1 MAKQALSWKRAG
13 AIGWRDLKSAPAKF
27 GFVVL
32 SVAVGVAALVG
43 VRGFSESFRRTL
55 SLEARSLMA
64 GDLSARIFHQPTGD
78 ETRKIAGIEKQGAGG
93 IRLTWVT
100 EAVSMASVAPD
111 PVPLLVSLKAVD
123 PDEYPYYGT
132 AELEPAIGLKQALD
146 GDSAVV
152 AEEFLIRLNARVG
165 QTLRLGGRSFRI
177 SAMLK
182 QEPDRI
188 SAGAG
193 WGPRVMISQAALAR
207 TGLLAPGSRVSERL
221 LVKLPEKLA
230 AGVSI
235 GAEAE
240 AVRKQ
245 VEEAL
250 PDAQVMDFKE
260 GNPGL
265 SQGLDN
271 ATAILSL
278 ICLVAM
284 VLGAIGVAMAMHAHL
299 EQRMDMLAILKAV
312 GAGSGDLLR
321 IFLLQTLGLGLAGGL
336 LGVAAGLGVMAV
348 LPAVFGKLLPV
359 EAQLEFPWR
368 SVAAGLGTG
377 LLTTLLF
384 CLPPLLDVRNVRPV
398 LVLRRLVEQGP
409 GGNVEEWIERPLISR
424 ILERL
429 SPTFLLRIIS
439 GVYAWSVSWAVPLLW
454 FSLPKFAL
462 RALAQIVRWLK
473 VMRAH
478 VDAWLAGWWA
488 RRLQLGISVLVVVA
502 LGGIAWALSD
512 SVTVGWRFALYFAI
526 ALVVLLVLAAVSLR
540 TLRFLLDRV
549 RLRLPSSLRHGLA
562 NLYRPGNQS
571 AAVLAALGTGVMLI
585 LAVFLMQAAL
595 LRDIRE
601 TASPKLPN
609 IFLVDVT
616 TDEVAGVKDF
626 FQHQAGVSQAL
637 DLMPVVTGRFIS
649 LNGKP
654 VEQMKEQH
662 FPRRMLES
670 AELSWADAAP
680 AGDKLTQGKWWT
692 DAEAAELAM
701 GEGVAL
707 RLHLGVGSVVELEV
721 GESVRKLKVAAIY
734 RADGNHLGARIQF
747 VLPSGQLKDQQA
759 TWYGGAHIDPKQV
772 AGMERALFAAFP
784 TVTVINL
791 ADVLER
797 IESVINQITF
807 VVRFLAGFSIF
818 AGLAILASSIASTRF
833 RRMQEA
839 VVLKTLGATR
849 MRIVRTFSVE
859 FSVLGLLAGSVGVVF
874 ANLLTRVLLRK
885 LEVGFH
891 IEWLATLI
899 ALVGTAVL
907 ATATGWIA
915 SYRILG
921 LRPLEV
927 LREE

>member
-1 MAKQALSWKRAG
+1 MAKRALSWKRAG
-13 AIGWRDLKSAPAKF
+13 AIGWRDLKSAPGKF

-32 SVAVGVAALVG
+32 SVAIGVAALVG
-43 VRGFSESFRRTL
+43 VRGFSESFRKTL
-55 SLEARSLMA
+55 GLEARSLMA
-64 GDLSARIFHQPTGD
+64 GDLSARIFRQPTAED
-78 ETRKIAGIEKQGAGG
+78 ERKLETVVPQGTR
-93 IRLTWVT
+93 RTWVT
-100 EAVSMASVAPD
+100 ETVSMASVAPD

-132 AELEPAIGLKQALD
+132 AELEPAMSLKQALD

-152 AEEFLIRLNARVG
+152 AEEFLIRLKAQVG
-165 QTLRLGGRSFRI
+165 QTLRLGGREFKI
-177 SAMLK
+177 AAMLT

-193 WGPRVMISQAALAR
+193 MGPRVMISRAALER
-207 TGLLAPGSRVSERL
+207 TELLGPGSRASHRL
-221 LVKLPEKLA
+221 LMKLPATTDSVALRKL
-230 AGVSI
+230 
-235 GAEAE
+235 
-240 AVRKQ
+240 

-250 PDAQVMDFKE
+250 PDAQVMDFRE
-260 GNPGL
+260 GNPAL

-299 EQRMDMLAILKAV
+299 EQRMDMLAVLKAV
-312 GAGSGDLLR
+312 GAGSSDLLR
-321 IFLLQTLGLGLAGGL
+321 IFLLQTLGLGLAGGV
-336 LGVAAGLGVMAV
+336 LGVAAGLGVMEA

-359 EAQLEFPWR
+359 HATLEFPWR
-368 SVAAGLGTG
+368 SIVAGLGTG

-384 CLPPLLDVRNVRPV
+384 CLPPLLDVRAVRPV
-398 LVLRRLVEQGP
+398 LVLRRMVEQGP
-409 GGNVEEWIERPLISR
+409 Q
-424 ILERL
+424 
-429 SPTFLLRIIS
+429 
-439 GVYAWSVSWAVPLLW
+439 GVGAW
-454 FSLPKFAL
+454 FA
-462 RALAQIVRWLK
+462 RW
-473 VMRAH
+473 
-478 VDAWLAGWWA
+478 WG
-488 RRLQLGISVLVVVA
+488 RRLQLGISVVVVVA

-512 SVTVGWRFALYFAI
+512 SAKVGTWFAVLFAA
-526 ALVVLLVLAAVSLR
+526 ALLVLLVLAAVALR
-540 TLRFLLDRV
+540 TLRFMLNRV
-549 RLRLPSSLRHGLA
+549 RLRLPSFLRHGLA

-585 LAVFLMQAAL
+585 LTVYLMQATL
-595 LRDIRE
+595 LRDLKE

-616 TDEVAGVKDF
+616 SDEIAGVKEF
-626 FQHQAGVSQAL
+626 FQHQPGVTQAL
-637 DLMPVVTGRFIS
+637 DLMPVVQGRFVS

-654 VEQMKEQH
+654 LDQLKEEH
-662 FPRRMLES
+662 FPRRMLQN
-670 AELSWADAAP
+670 AGLSWADAPP
-680 AGDKLTQGKWWT
+680 AGDKVTQGKWWT
-692 DAEAAELAM
+692 SGAANELAVS
-701 GEGVAL
+701 EGTAG
-707 RLHLGVGSVVELEV
+707 RLHLGVGSAVELEI
-721 GESVRKLKVAAIY
+721 GGRVRTLKVATLY
-734 RADGNHLGARIQF
+734 RPDGQHLGMQVSF
-747 VLPSGQLKDQQA
+747 VLPSGQLKDEPA

-772 AGMERALFAAFP
+772 GAMERALFVAFP
-784 TVTVINL
+784 TISVINL
-791 ADVLER
+791 ADVLQR
-797 IESVINQITF
+797 IESVVDQITF

-818 AGLAILASSIASTRF
+818 AGLTILASSIASTRF

-874 ANLLTRVLLRK
+874 ANVLTRVLLRK
-885 LEVGFH
+885 LEVGFQ
-891 IEWLATLI
+891 IEWTATLV
-899 ALVGTAVL
+899 ALAGTAVL

>member
-1 MAKQALSWKRAG
+1 MAKRALSWKRAG
-13 AIGWRDLKSAPAKF
+13 AIGWRDLKSAPGKF

-43 VRGFSESFRRTL
+43 VRGFSDSFRKTL
-55 SLEARSLMA
+55 GAEARSLMA
-64 GDLSARIFHQPTGD
+64 GDLSARIFHEPTTED
-78 ETRKIAGIEKQGAGG
+78 KSRIAAILIKDGGG
-93 IRLTWVT
+93 IRSTWVT
-100 EAVSMASVAPD
+100 ETISMASVPPD

-123 PDEYPYYGT
+123 PSEYPYYGS
-132 AELEPAIGLKQALD
+132 ADLEPAMTLSDALQD
-146 GDSAVV
+146 DSAVV
-152 AEEFLIRLNARVG
+152 AEEFLIRLKAQVG
-165 QTLRLGGRSFRI
+165 QTLRLGGREFRI
-177 SAMLK
+177 AAVLK
-182 QEPDRI
+182 QEPDRMT
-188 SAGAG
+188 AGAG
-193 WGPRVMISQAALAR
+193 MGPRVMISQSALAS
-207 TGLLAPGSRVSERL
+207 TGLIAPGSRASQRL
-221 LVKLPEKLA
+221 LVKLPEQKKTVNA
-230 AGVSI
+230 VGVDP
-235 GAEAE
+235 
-240 AVRKQ
+240 VVMRKQ
-245 VEEAL
+245 LEDAL
-250 PDAQVMDFKE
+250 PDAQVMDFRE
-260 GNPGL
+260 GNPAL

-271 ATAILSL
+271 STAILSL

-321 IFLLQTLGLGLAGGL
+321 IFLLQTLGLGLAGGM
-336 LGVAAGLGVMAV
+336 LGVAAGVGVMAA
-348 LPAVFGKLLPV
+348 LPAVFGNLLPV
-359 EAQLEFPWR
+359 HATLEFPWK

-384 CLPPLLDVRNVRPV
+384 CLPPLLDVRGVRPV
-398 LVLRRLVEQGP
+398 LVLRRLVEPGP
-409 GGNVEEWIERPLISR
+409 EGIGG
-424 ILERL
+424 
-429 SPTFLLRIIS
+429 
-439 GVYAWSVSWAVPLLW
+439 W
-454 FSLPKFAL
+454 FA
-462 RALAQIVRWLK
+462 R
-473 VMRAH
+473 
-478 VDAWLAGWWA
+478 WWA
-488 RRLQLGISVLVVVA
+488 RRLQIGISIVVVAA

-512 SVTVGWRFALYFAI
+512 SAKVGGWFAFLFA
-526 ALVVLLVLAAVSLR
+526 AALLVLLAMAAVALR
-540 TLRFLLDRV
+540 SLRFLLNRV
-549 RLRLPSSLRHGLA
+549 RLRLPSFLRHGLA

-571 AAVLAALGTGVMLI
+571 AAVLASLGTGVMLI

-595 LRDIRE
+595 LRDLRQ

-609 IFLVDVT
+609 IFLIDVT

-626 FQHQAGVSQAL
+626 FAHQSGVSQAL

-649 LNGKP
+649 LNGKTLD
-654 VEQMKEQH
+654 QMKDQH
-662 FPRRMLES
+662 FPRRMLEN
-670 AELSWADAAP
+670 AELSWADTAP
-680 AGDKLTQGKWWT
+680 EGDKVTQGKWWT
-692 DAEAAELAM
+692 GGGTNELAV
-701 GEGVAL
+701 GSGVADRL
-707 RLHLGVGSVVELEV
+707 RLGVGSTVELEI
-721 GESVRKLKVAAIY
+721 GGMARTLKVAAIY
-734 RADGNHLGARIQF
+734 RADGQHIASRVSFI
-747 VLPSGQLKDQQA
+747 LPSGQLKDRNA
-759 TWYGGAHIDPKQV
+759 TWYGGAHVDPKQV
-772 AGMERALFAAFP
+772 ASMERALFQAFP

-797 IESVINQITF
+797 IESVVNQITF

-818 AGLAILASSIASTRF
+818 AGLMILASSIASTRF

-874 ANLLTRVLLRK
+874 ANILTRVLLHR

-891 IEWLATLI
+891 IEWAATLT

>member
-1 MAKQALSWKRAG
+1 MAKRALSWKRAG
-13 AIGWRDLKSAPAKF
+13 AIGWRDLRSAPAKF

-55 SLEARSLMA
+55 STEARALMA
-64 GDLSARIFHQPTGD
+64 GDLTARIFHQPSAA
-78 ETRKIAGIEKQGAGG
+78 EKARLAEIVQPAGI
-93 IRLTWVT
+93 RTTWVT
-100 EAVSMASVAPD
+100 ETVSMASAPPD

-123 PDEYPYYGT
+123 PAEYPFYGK
-132 AELEPAIGLKQALD
+132 AELEPAMSLAQALD
-146 GDSAVV
+146 GDSAIV
-152 AEEFLIRLNARVG
+152 ADEFLIRLNARVG

-177 SAMLK
+177 AAVLK
-182 QEPDRI
+182 QEPDRL

-193 WGPRVMISQAALAR
+193 LGPRVMISQASLER
-207 TGLLAPGSRVSERL
+207 TGLLGPGSRASQRL
-221 LVKLPEKLA
+221 LLKLPPSA
-230 AGVSI
+230 DPVSL
-235 GAEAE
+235 
-240 AVRKQ
+240 RKQ
-245 VEEAL
+245 VETAL
-250 PDAQVMDFKE
+250 PDAQVMDYRE

-265 SQGLDN
+265 NRGLDN

-312 GAGSGDLLR
+312 GASSGDLLR

-336 LGVAAGLGVMAV
+336 LGVAAGVGVMTA

-359 EAQLEFPWR
+359 HATLEFPWR
-368 SVAAGLGTG
+368 SIAAGLGTG

-409 GGNVEEWIERPLISR
+409 DG
-424 ILERL
+424 
-429 SPTFLLRIIS
+429 IS
-439 GVYAWSVSWAVPLLW
+439 GW
-454 FSLPKFAL
+454 F
-462 RALAQIVRWLK
+462 
-473 VMRAH
+473 
-478 VDAWLAGWWA
+478 AGWWA
-488 RRLQLGISVLVVVA
+488 RRLQLGISIAVIAA

-512 SVTVGWRFALYFAI
+512 SVKVGGWFALLFTI
-526 ALVVLLVLAAVSLR
+526 ALIVLLLLAFVALR
-540 TLRFLLDRV
+540 VLRFLLNRV
-549 RLRLPSSLRHGLA
+549 RLRLPSFLRHGLA

-585 LAVFLMQAAL
+585 LTVYLMQATL
-595 LRDIRE
+595 VRDIRE
-601 TASPKLPN
+601 TASPSLPN
-609 IFLVDVT
+609 IFLIDVT
-616 TDEVAGVKDF
+616 ADEIAGVKDF
-626 FQHQAGVSQAL
+626 FARQPGVSQAASQAL
-637 DLMPVVTGRFIS
+637 DLMPVVTGRFVS
-649 LNGKP
+649 LNGKTL
-654 VEQMKEQH
+654 EQMKEQH

-670 AELSWADAAP
+670 AELSWADAPP

-692 DAEAAELAM
+692 SADAAELAISV
-701 GEGVAL
+701 GVAE
-707 RLHLGVGSVVELEV
+707 RLHLSLGSTVELEV
-721 GESVRKLKVAAIY
+721 GSVVRTLKVAAIY
-734 RADGNHLGARIQF
+734 RADGQHLGARVPF
-747 VLPSGQLKDQQA
+747 MLPSGQLKDQPA
-759 TWYGGAHIDPKQV
+759 TWYGGAHVDPKQV
-772 AGMERALFAAFP
+772 ASMERTLFAAYP

-797 IESVINQITF
+797 IESVVDQITF

-818 AGLAILASSIASTRF
+818 AGLMILASSIASTRF
-833 RRMQEA
+833 RRMREA

-891 IEWLATLI
+891 FEWVATLI

-921 LRPLEV
+921 LRPLQV

>member
-1 MAKQALSWKRAG
+1 MAKRALSWKRAG
-13 AIGWRDLKSAPAKF
+13 AIGWRDLRSAPGKF
-27 GFVVL
+27 CFVVL

-55 SLEARSLMA
+55 GTEARSLMA
-64 GDLSARIFHQPTGD
+64 GDLTARLYHQPTAEEKD
-78 ETRKIAGIEKQGAGG
+78 KIAAIAQPGG
-93 IRLTWVT
+93 IRTTWVT
-100 EAVSMASVAPD
+100 ETVSMASAPPD

-123 PDEYPYYGT
+123 PAEYPYYGV
-132 AELEPAIGLKQALD
+132 AELEPAMSLQAAFD

-177 SAMLK
+177 AAVLK
-182 QEPDRI
+182 QEPDRF

-193 WGPRVMISQAALAR
+193 LGPRVMISQAALEQ
-207 TGLLAPGSRVSERL
+207 TGLLAPGSRASQKL
-221 LVKLPEKLA
+221 LMKLPPKTDPVAL
-230 AGVSI
+230 
-235 GAEAE
+235 
-240 AVRKQ
+240 RKQ
-245 VEEAL
+245 VEAAL
-250 PDAQVMDFKE
+250 PDAQVMDYRE

-265 SQGLDN
+265 NRGLDN
-271 ATAILSL
+271 ATSILSL

-312 GAGSGDLLR
+312 GASSGDLLR

-336 LGVAAGLGVMAV
+336 IGVIAGVGVMVA

-359 EAQLEFPWR
+359 YTMLEFPWR

-409 GGNVEEWIERPLISR
+409 EGIRGWCSR
-424 ILERL
+424 
-429 SPTFLLRIIS
+429 
-439 GVYAWSVSWAVPLLW
+439 
-454 FSLPKFAL
+454 
-462 RALAQIVRWLK
+462 
-473 VMRAH
+473 
-478 VDAWLAGWWA
+478 WWA
-488 RRLQLGISVLVVVA
+488 RRLQLGISMVVIAA

-512 SVTVGWRFALYFAI
+512 SVEVGGWFALIFTI
-526 ALVVLLVLAAVSLR
+526 ALVVLLVLAAMVLH
-540 TLRFLLDRV
+540 TLRFLLNRV
-549 RLRLPSSLRHGLA
+549 RLKLPSFLRQGLA

-585 LAVFLMQAAL
+585 LAVYLMQAIF

-609 IFLVDVT
+609 VFLIDVA
-616 TDEVAGVKDF
+616 TDEVAGVKEF
-626 FQHQAGVSQAL
+626 FQHQPGLSQAL

-654 VEQMKEQH
+654 VADLKGQH
-662 FPRRMLES
+662 FPRRMLEN
-670 AELSWADAAP
+670 AELSWSDAP
-680 AGDKLTQGKWWT
+680 LAGDKVTQGKWWT
-692 DAEAAELAM
+692 AADAAELAV
-701 GEGVAL
+701 GAGTAQ
-707 RLHLGVGSVVELEV
+707 RLHLGLGSTVQLEV
-721 GESVRKLKVAAIY
+721 SGAVRTLKVAAIY
-734 RADGNHLGARIQF
+734 QADGQHLGARVQF
-747 VLPSGQLKDQQA
+747 VLPSGQLKDQPA
-759 TWYGGAHIDPKQV
+759 TWYGGVHIDPKQV
-772 AGMERALFAAFP
+772 ASMERALFAVYP

-797 IESVINQITF
+797 IESVVDQITF

-818 AGLAILASSIASTRF
+818 AGLMILASSIASTRF
-833 RRMQEA
+833 RRMREA

-849 MRIVRTFSVE
+849 LRIVRTFSVE
-859 FSVLGLLAGSVGVVF
+859 FSVLGLLAGLVGVIF
-874 ANLLTRVLLRK
+874 ANLLTRVLVNSVIK
-885 LEVGFH
+885 LDVGYH
-891 IEWLATLI
+891 VEWRVTLI

-921 LRPLEV
+921 LRPLQV